1 MTDFNAQ
8 LIGRTEK
15 ALNAIL
21 ERELAGIGISEPQWV
36 ALTLTVTGGGSSVVE
51 RVSEALKVSE
61 SAARALVAE
70 LESLG
75 LVRTTAPDAFE
86 ATEEG
91 AARWGSVRAAVGPIT
106 QSLWGD
112 LPAGELAVAGRV
124 LDTVLARANA
134 VLSAA

>member
-21 ERELAGIGISEPQWV
+21 ERQLAGIGIAEPQWV
-36 ALTLTVTGGGSSVVE
+36 ALTLTVTGGGSSLVA

-61 SAARALVAE
+61 SAARSRVAE
-70 LESLG
+70 LEAAG
-75 LVRTTAPDAFE
+75 LVRTTAAGAVE

-91 AARWGSVRAAVGPIT
+91 AARWGTVRAAVGPIT

-112 LPAGELAVAGRV
+112 LPAADLVVAGRV

-134 VLSAA
+134 VLSAG